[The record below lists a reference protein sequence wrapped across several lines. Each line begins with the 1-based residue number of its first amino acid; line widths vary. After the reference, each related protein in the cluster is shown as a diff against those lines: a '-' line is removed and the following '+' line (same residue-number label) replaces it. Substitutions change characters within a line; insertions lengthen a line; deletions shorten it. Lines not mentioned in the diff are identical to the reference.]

1 MTTDAESAAY
11 DLELDLRGLGCPMT
25 MIRLGEHLNDVPV
38 GGTIRA
44 RSSDPAC
51 KYDIP
56 AWGRVSGNEV
66 LSVEED
72 GGVTT
77 FIVRRVK

>member
-1 MTTDAESAAY
+1 MSAQPVEQAY

-25 MIRLGEHLNDVPV
+25 MLRLAQDLKKVDV
-38 GGTIRA
+38 GGTVRVL
-44 RSSDPAC
+44 SSDPAC

-66 LSVEED
+66 LSVEEAN
-72 GGVTT
+72 GVTT
-77 FIVRRVK
+77 LMVRRRV